1 MLQFCFICLIKCFFY
16 YDLSYQVFFFII
28 ICLIKCFLLL
38 SVLSSVFFLLL
49 SVLSSVFIIIITA
62 PLKIEPYKNTVRF
75 FLDKLR
81 TCLTKFRKRCY
92 ILRVAV
98 LTSDWY

>member
-1 MLQFCFICLIKCFFY
+1 MICLIKCF
-16 YDLSYQVFFFII
+16 
-28 ICLIKCFLLL
+28 FLLL
-38 SVLSSVFFLLL
+38 SVLSSVFYYYLSYQVFFLLL

-98 LTSDWY
+98 LTSDWYRLVTGTDM

>member
-16 YDLSYQVFFFII
+16 YDLSYQVFFTI
-28 ICLIKCFLLL
+28 ICLIK
-38 SVLSSVFFLLL
+38 FFLLL

-98 LTSDWY
+98 LTSDWYRLVTGTDM